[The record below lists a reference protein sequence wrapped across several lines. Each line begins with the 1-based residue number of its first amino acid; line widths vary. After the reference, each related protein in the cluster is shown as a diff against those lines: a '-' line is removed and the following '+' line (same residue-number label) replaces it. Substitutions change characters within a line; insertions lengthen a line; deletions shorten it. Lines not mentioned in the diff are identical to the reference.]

1 VAGPSLNFVFEVGF
15 FAAAF
20 VPTFLVS
27 RIFFRLSKRWEG
39 QWERLAPAN
48 LASGALCVAV
58 FLLSG
63 AWFAAGFDFPWLFG
77 TVNFVLAQSIWF
89 AVDIYSDWINRRL
102 TRDSDET

>member
-1 VAGPSLNFVFEVGF
+1 MNFVFEVGF

-27 RIFFRLSKRWEG
+27 RIFFRLSKQWEG
-39 QWERLAPAN
+39 RWKRLALSN
-48 LASGALCVAV
+48 LALGIVCNAV

-63 AWFAAGFDFPWLFG
+63 AWFAVGFDFPWLFG
-77 TVNFVLAQSIWF
+77 IVNFALAQFIWF

-102 TRDSDET
+102 TTHDSQA

>member
-1 VAGPSLNFVFEVGF
+1 
-15 FAAAF
+15 
-20 VPTFLVS
+20 
-27 RIFFRLSKRWEG
+27 
-39 QWERLAPAN
+39 
-48 LASGALCVAV
+48 VAV